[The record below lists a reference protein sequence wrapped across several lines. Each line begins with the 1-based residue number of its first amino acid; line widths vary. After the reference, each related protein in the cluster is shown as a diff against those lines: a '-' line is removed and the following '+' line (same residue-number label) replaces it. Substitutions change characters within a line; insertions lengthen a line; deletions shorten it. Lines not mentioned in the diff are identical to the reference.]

1 MNMFLRSDKMKHISM
16 VDYGDGS
23 SLEEKVNQWILSN
36 EENLLEIIDI
46 EYDQHG
52 NMYIA
57 TITYLERE

>member
-1 MNMFLRSDKMKHISM
+1 MKYISM

-23 SLEEKVNQWILSN
+23 NLEEKVNEWILEN

-46 EYDQHG
+46 EYTQHG
-52 NMYIA
+52 NVYLA